1 MKKLTLTLSDEDG
14 SILDIWTTGD
24 VLDRGVFMALVSS
37 NDVAQLTGDRIAD
50 HLAETSEEINRA
62 AESEPMS

>member
-1 MKKLTLTLSDEDG
+1 MKKMTLTLSGEDG
-14 SILDIWTTGD
+14 NILDIWTTGD

-37 NDVAQLTGDRIAD
+37 SDVAQLTGDRIAD
-50 HLAETSEEINRA
+50 HLDETNEEINRI